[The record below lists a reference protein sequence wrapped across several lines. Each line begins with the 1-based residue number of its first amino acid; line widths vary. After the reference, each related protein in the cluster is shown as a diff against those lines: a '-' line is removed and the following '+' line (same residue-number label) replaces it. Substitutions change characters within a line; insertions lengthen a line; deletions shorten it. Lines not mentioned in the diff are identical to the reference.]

1 MLINAN
7 FDKKLVVPEMKD
19 LKQTLSATRTDYD
32 SGILTEEKLIRD
44 PFEQFKSWMNL
55 AIQHNVPEINAM
67 TLSTVDTAGRPVSR
81 IVLLKGLE
89 EKGFVFFTNYESRK
103 GHELTA
109 TPYAALNFFWPALQ
123 KQVRIEGKVEKIE
136 ESASDA
142 YFKSRPRESQ
152 IGAWSSSQSTI
163 IESRDVLEQK
173 FTALTNQF
181 EGKEIPKPENWGGF
195 CVIPYRMEF
204 WQGRPSRLHDRF
216 QFELINNNWKIDRL
230 SP

>member
-7 FDKKLVVPEMKD
+7 FDKKLVVPQMKD

-32 SGILTEEKLIRD
+32 SGTLTEENLIRN

-67 TLSTVDTAGRPVSR
+67 TLSTVNSEGRPVSR
-81 IVLLKGLE
+81 VVLLKDLE

-103 GHELTA
+103 GHELIA

-123 KQVRIEGKVEKIE
+123 KQVRIEGTVEKIAA
-136 ESASDA
+136 SASEA

-152 IGAWSSSQSTI
+152 IGAWTSSQSKI
-163 IESRDVLEQK
+163 IESRLILEQK
-173 FTALTNQF
+173 FQELTNQF
-181 EGKEIPKPENWGGF
+181 EGKEIPKPEYWGGF

-204 WQGRPSRLHDRF
+204 WQGRPGRLHDRF